1 MAAEASALVKE
12 ARARAGLTQRQLA
25 ARAGVRQPVIA
36 AYEAGKRQPSLP
48 TLRRLLHA
56 AGFELDTAL
65 RPVRRGPDPERA
77 GRVLPMVLELADA
90 LPRRRRPP
98 DLDFPRLPG

>member
-1 MAAEASALVKE
+1 MGTEASALVKE

-25 ARAGVRQPVIA
+25 AQAGVRQPVVA
-36 AYEAGKRQPSLP
+36 AYESGRRQPSLP
-48 TLRRLLHA
+48 TLRKLVGA
-56 AGFELDTAL
+56 AGFELDTSL
-65 RPVRRGPDPERA
+65 RAVRRGPDRERA

-98 DLDFPRLPG
+98 HLDFPRLPG